1 VPSCYAPCVA
11 NVDPGT
17 VDNEFMRE
25 ALAEARAA
33 AERGEVPVGAVA
45 VHEGRAIARGHN
57 RTLTDNDPTAHAEM
71 VVLRAAAAAM
81 RNHRLNGATL
91 YVTVEPCAMCAGAL
105 IQARV
110 ARLVYGCPEPKGG
123 AIRSCFQVLD
133 HPAVN
138 HRVEVASGVLAEECA
153 RVLQEFFEV
162 RR

>member
-1 VPSCYAPCVA
+1 MA
-11 NVDPGT
+11 NVDSDTIDTG
-17 VDNEFMRE
+17 FMRE
-25 ALAEARAA
+25 ALAEAHAA
-33 AERGEVPVGAVA
+33 AECDEVPVGAIV
-45 VHEGRAIARGHN
+45 VHEGRLIARGHN

-123 AIRSCFQVLD
+123 AVRSCFQVLD
-133 HPAVN
+133 NPSVN
-138 HRVEVASGVLAEECA
+138 HRVEVASGVLADECA